1 MGCSAKLSKSKHCT
15 VQGCVKQKD
24 PSMHLFDLI
33 CIQLIDEAASCGVI
47 QRDEMRKR
55 DLWRANSL
63 VEIIS
68 TYHTDGGHAETDSRI
83 AHSDFQCLDAG
94 NECDDL
100 FLHSKSKSGQV
111 MKTGAICHNMCRGVY
126 DVYAMPLVCW
136 SLLKFVEVSRF
147 GQLNDGIQ
155 SLVRCR
161 SFASGANGNWRSALL
176 MLAIAGSW
184 LVRSCQIIRFYI
196 SSESQNWGL

>member
-1 MGCSAKLSKSKHCT
+1 MVTNTIARCQCWFLTLKLLLSAMLFEIPSTAFQNVVTVLSDHRHVASTCNGLQRQTFEIQALHCPGLHET
-15 VQGCVKQKD
+15 KR
-24 PSMHLFDLI
+24 PIHALI

-47 QRDEMRKR
+47 QRDKMRKR

-100 FLHSKSKSGQV
+100 FLHSKSKSCQV
-111 MKTGAICHNMCRGVY
+111 MKTGAICVE
-126 DVYAMPLVCW
+126 A
-136 SLLKFVEVSRF
+136 VEVSM
-147 GQLNDGIQ
+147 Q
-155 SLVRCR
+155 CH
-161 SFASGANGNWRSALL
+161 
-176 MLAIAGSW
+176 
-184 LVRSCQIIRFYI
+184 
-196 SSESQNWGL
+196 